1 MAIIKTYS
9 KKQANTIIINAIMKL
24 ILMNKS
30 IEKDFIKQ
38 YLISNNINNDLI
50 KYFDKLKRSQLK
62 SFKDYANKQIKK
74 FNLNHEAKIILNEC
88 ECNSLLDNVNIMSDD
103 DKNISLENIK
113 DKILLILMSFR
124 RNNINA
130 KI

>member
-1 MAIIKTYS
+1 MAITKTYS

-74 FNLNHEAKIILNEC
+74 FNLNHEAEIILNEC
-88 ECNSLLDNVNIMSDD
+88 EYNSSLDNVNITSDD

>member
-1 MAIIKTYS
+1 MAITKTYS

-62 SFKDYANKQIKK
+62 SFKDYANKQIKE
-74 FNLNHEAKIILNEC
+74 FNLNHEAEIILNEY
-88 ECNSLLDNVNIMSDD
+88 ECNSLLDNVNITSDD

>member
-1 MAIIKTYS
+1 MAITKTYS

-74 FNLNHEAKIILNEC
+74 FNLNHEAEIILNEY
-88 ECNSLLDNVNIMSDD
+88 ECNTLLDDVNIMSDN

>member
-1 MAIIKTYS
+1 MAITKTYS

-38 YLISNNINNDLI
+38 YLISNNINDDLI

-62 SFKDYANKQIKK
+62 SFKDYTNKQIKK
-74 FNLNHEAKIILNEC
+74 FNLNHEAEIILNEY
-88 ECNSLLDNVNIMSDD
+88 ECNSLLDNVNITSDD

>member
-1 MAIIKTYS
+1 
-9 KKQANTIIINAIMKL
+9 MKL

-74 FNLNHEAKIILNEC
+74 FNLNHEAEIILNEY
-88 ECNSLLDNVNIMSDD
+88 ECNSLLDNVNITSDD

-124 RNNINA
+124 RNNINT

>member
-1 MAIIKTYS
+1 MAVTKTYS

-74 FNLNHEAKIILNEC
+74 FNLNHEAEIILNEY
-88 ECNSLLDNVNIMSDD
+88 EYNSLLDNVNITSDD

>member
-1 MAIIKTYS
+1 MVITKTYS

-62 SFKDYANKQIKK
+62 SFKDYANKHIKK
-74 FNLNHEAKIILNEC
+74 FNLNHEAEIILNEY
-88 ECNSLLDNVNIMSDD
+88 ECNTLLDDVNIMSDD

>member
-1 MAIIKTYS
+1 MAITKTYS

-62 SFKDYANKQIKK
+62 SFKDRANKQIKK
-74 FNLNHEAKIILNEC
+74 FNLNHEAEIILNEY
-88 ECNSLLDNVNIMSDD
+88 ECNSLLDNVNITSDD

>member
-1 MAIIKTYS
+1 MAITKTYS

-24 ILMNKS
+24 ILMNNS

-62 SFKDYANKQIKK
+62 SFKDRANKQIKK
-74 FNLNHEAKIILNEC
+74 FNLNHEAEIILNEY
-88 ECNSLLDNVNIMSDD
+88 ECNTLLDDVNIMSDD

-113 DKILLILMSFR
+113 EKILLILMSFR